1 VSIPRPKPA
10 RRSAGW
16 RQIREETMR
25 QQLEV
30 ARGVLRARR
39 WQLRG
44 YVALLVLVIFALGA
58 GAAVLVH
65 ALEGWA
71 R

>member
-1 VSIPRPKPA
+1 
-10 RRSAGW
+10 
-16 RQIREETMR
+16 M
-25 QQLEV
+25 
-30 ARGVLRARR
+30 ARGALRARR

-44 YVALLVLVIFALGA
+44 FIALAVLVVFAIGA

-65 ALEGWA
+65 ALESWA

>member
-16 RQIREETMR
+16 REIREQTYR
-25 QQLEV
+25 QQLEM
-30 ARGVLRARR
+30 ARGALRARR

-44 YVALLVLVIFALGA
+44 FIALAVLVVFAIGA

-65 ALEGWA
+65 ALESWA

>member
-1 VSIPRPKPA
+1 MA
-10 RRSAGW
+10 Y
-16 RQIREETMR
+16 
-25 QQLEV
+25 

-44 YVALLVLVIFALGA
+44 FIALAVLVVFGIGA